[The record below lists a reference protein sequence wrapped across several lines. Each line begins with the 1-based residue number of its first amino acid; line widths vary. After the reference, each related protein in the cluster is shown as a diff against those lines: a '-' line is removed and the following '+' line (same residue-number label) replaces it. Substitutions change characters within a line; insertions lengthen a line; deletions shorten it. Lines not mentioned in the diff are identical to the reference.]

1 MNHVGNLAVF
11 KHPSEISKTA
21 KRKMGEMGEKTE
33 CWKQYNN
40 WSSKFSEIEL

>member
-21 KRKMGEMGEKTE
+21 KRKMGRSGRENGMLET
-33 CWKQYNN
+33 
-40 WSSKFSEIEL
+40 I